1 MKRRGSRW
9 LAWSAVALALIAL
22 AAIHWW
28 RTRPKPTRLVTAP
41 VTIGPVVK
49 SVSATGTVN
58 PVVTVQVGTYVSGPI
73 TRLYVDF
80 NSPVKAGELMA
91 KIDPRPF
98 EAQVALAKAA
108 LADSRAQLE
117 KDTANLAYQK
127 LTYARDLK
135 LGRSA
140 VVSQEQVDNQLNLY
154 HQAKAQVDL
163 DRADIQQKVASLK
176 QAQLNLN
183 YTNIVSPVDGTV
195 VSRNID
201 VGQTVAASF
210 QTPTLFLVAKD
221 LTKMEVDT
229 TVSESDIGGVH
240 KGEAA
245 DFSVDAYPARIF
257 KGTVAQV
264 RQAPITVQ
272 NVVTY
277 DVVVDVPNPEL
288 QLKPG
293 MTANVTIVTDR
304 VNNVIRVPLQA
315 LRFSPTGGFSRVA
328 AQDDP
333 DGNRGSVWV
342 EDGGKLRRVP
352 IVKGIDDGTYVQV
365 ASGKLHPGEPVVTN
379 ELRPTQKPARSPFG
393 WRGR

>member
-1 MKRRGSRW
+1 MNRARGKW
-9 LAWSAVALALIAL
+9 LGWAAAALVVIAVVAFR
-22 AAIHWW
+22 WW
-28 RTRPKPTRLVTAP
+28 RSRPQPARLVTAP
-41 VTIGPVVK
+41 VTIGSITK

-80 NSPVKAGELMA
+80 NSPVKARELMA

-98 EAQVALAKAA
+98 EAQVALARAA

-117 KDTANLAYQK
+117 KDTANLAYHK
-127 LTYARDLK
+127 LTYARDVQ
-135 LGRSA
+135 LGHSA
-140 VVSQEQVDNQLNLY
+140 VISKDQVDNELNLY
-154 HQAKAQVDL
+154 RQAKAQVDL
-163 DRADIQQKVASLK
+163 DRADIQQKEASLK

-229 TVSESDIGGVH
+229 TVSESDIGNVR
-240 KGEAA
+240 KGETA
-245 DFSVDAYPARIF
+245 DFTVDAYPGRIF
-257 KGTVAQV
+257 KGVVAQV

-277 DVVVDVPNPEL
+277 DVVVDVSNPEL
-288 QLKPG
+288 RLKPG
-293 MTANVTIVTDR
+293 MTANVTVITDR
-304 VNNVIRVPLQA
+304 VNHVIRVPLQA
-315 LRFSPTGGFSRVA
+315 LHFSPSGFSRA
-328 AQDDP
+328 STQIDP
-333 DGNRGSVWV
+333 GGNHATVWV
-342 EDGGKLRRVP
+342 DSSGKLRRTS
-352 IVKGIDDGTYVQV
+352 IIKGVDDGNHVQV
-365 ASGKLHPGEPVVTN
+365 VNGNLHPGELVVTN
-379 ELRPTQKPARSPFG
+379 EIRPTQKRARSPFG
-393 WRGR
+393 FRPR